1 MTTLTTTTRRGLL
14 AGVVLGLLPS
24 ATGCSSRASGPD
36 QRTGQQAVTSSLAGL
51 GHRFDVRLGAYAR
64 DTGTGAELGYRAD
77 DRFPMCSTYKVLA
90 AAAVLNRSIS
100 GTKEHLCEA
109 AVRYS
114 DNAAANSLLEELGG
128 PAGVTAYA
136 RSLGDHVTRLDRT
149 EPTLNQALP
158 GDPRD
163 TTSPRAIATD
173 YDAIL
178 LRTAISPANR
188 ALITGWLK
196 DSKTGPTESGR
207 RTRRMDSGRQN
218 RHRRLRHR
226 QRRRDPVAA
235 TTVTDHPGNHVHPF
249 NPGRTPRQHP
259 RSHRRKNGPRFTR
272 GPPHVPTSRRSQT
285 ARRTGPLPR
294 RRLAK
299 WSNARRAA
307 WLRRRRGCAPPPS

>member
-1 MTTLTTTTRRGLL
+1 MTTLTSLTRRGLL

-24 ATGCSSRASGPD
+24 VTGCSERASGPD
-36 QRTGQQAVTSSLAGL
+36 RGTGQQAVTSSLAGL
-51 GHRFDVRLGAYAR
+51 EHRFDARLGAYAR

-90 AAAVLNRSIS
+90 AAAVLNRSFS
-100 GTKEHLCEA
+100 GTNERLCEA

-158 GDPRD
+158 GDLRD

-173 YDAIL
+173 YDAIVL
-178 LRTAISPANR
+178 GTAISPADR

-196 DSKTGPTESGR
+196 DSKTGADRIRASVPVGWTVADKTG
-207 RTRRMDSGRQN
+207 TGGYGTDN
-218 RHRRLRHR
+218 DVAILWPP
-226 QRRRDPVAA
+226 QRSPITLAIMSTHSTAAA
-235 TTVTDHPGNHVHPF
+235 TPDNTLVAT
-249 NPGRTPRQHP
+249 
-259 RSHRRKNGPRFTR
+259 
-272 GPPHVPTSRRSQT
+272 T
-285 ARRTGPLPR
+285 ARMV
-294 RRLAK
+294 LA
-299 WSNARRAA
+299 ALGV
-307 WLRRRRGCAPPPS
+307 LRMS